1 MRYGS
6 APHLSENI
14 LIDTTQDIK
23 ALGYSGQRKV
33 VSDKIGNFYAAYRKK
48 YNGNYEI
55 FVAKLSKKE
64 NAWNVSGNDIPIS
77 VVGLKND
84 QRVPSIAIDGFD
96 TLHVVWYGSDDPKN
110 SDNRQIKYSRSS
122 DHGGTW
128 SPWRNISFVDG
139 YEKDFSMW
147 QEHPSIISGEN
158 EFLFA
163 VWEGKDNENKKQQ
176 IKFSHSSDS
185 GNTWTTWKNVN
196 ATPENTQS
204 RPSIIQDSKGKL
216 YIIMYSSHGSENDT
230 QQIMY
235 TSSLDNGDTW
245 NNWTA
250 ISDIRFD
257 SRHAS
262 ASIDKN
268 DNLQILWRAPVLKN
282 GATNIIHLK
291 IASDGNTSEIK
302 TIASSQ
308 YYQFFPTISMD
319 ESGRIFASWMETN
332 MRSEFPKEDPLQ
344 GNIIVYHTDKKG
356 AFSFLD
362 KKIPRGL
369 YPNFP
374 SEITNNRLL
383 LLYESSKNMGS
394 GNEFEIRAQ
403 FFDWKNNK

>member
-6 APHLSENI
+6 TPHLSENI

-23 ALGYSGQRKV
+23 ALGYTGQRKV
-33 VSDKIGNFYAAYRKK
+33 ASDKIGNFYTAYRKK

-55 FVAKLSKKE
+55 FVAKLSKAEGSWKI
-64 NAWNVSGNDIPIS
+64 SGNNNPVS

-84 QRVPSIAIDGFD
+84 QRVPSIAIDNSD

-122 DHGGTW
+122 DHGETW
-128 SPWRNISFVDG
+128 SPWRNISFVEG

-147 QEHPSIISGEN
+147 QEHPSIISGKN
-158 EFLFA
+158 GLLFA
-163 VWEGKDNENKKQQ
+163 VWEGKDAENKKQQ
-176 IKFSHSSDS
+176 IKFSRSSD
-185 GNTWTTWKNVN
+185 GGDTWTKWQNIN

-235 TSSLDNGDTW
+235 TSSLDDGNTW

-262 ASIDKN
+262 AAMDKN
-268 DNLQILWRAPVLKN
+268 DNLHILWRAPILEN
-282 GATNIIHLK
+282 GTINIMHLK
-291 IASDGNTSEIK
+291 IAPDGKMNEIK

-308 YYQFFPTISMD
+308 GYQFFPTISTD
-319 ESGRIFASWMETN
+319 KSGRIFASWMETN
-332 MRSEFPKEDPLQ
+332 MKSEFPKEDPFQ
-344 GNIIVYHTDKKG
+344 GNIMVYHTDNKG
-356 AFSFLD
+356 EFTFLD
-362 KKIPRGL
+362 KKILNGL
-369 YPNFP
+369 YPNLP
-374 SEITNNRLL
+374 SEIPNNRLL
-383 LLYESSKNMGS
+383 LLYESPKNSGS
-394 GNEFEIRAQ
+394 GNDFEIRAQ
-403 FFDWKNNK
+403 FFDWKSNK